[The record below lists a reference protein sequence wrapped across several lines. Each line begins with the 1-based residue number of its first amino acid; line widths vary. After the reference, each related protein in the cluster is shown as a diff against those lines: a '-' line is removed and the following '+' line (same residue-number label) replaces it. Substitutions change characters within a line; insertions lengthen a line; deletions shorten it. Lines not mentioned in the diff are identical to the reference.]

1 MITLLNVTFIIV
13 ELFAFYKVASN
24 PGRYFFPMETAL
36 EPMKASEE
44 NQYDLMVYNHLNES
58 YEISK

>member
-1 MITLLNVTFIIV
+1 MIALLNVTFILV
-13 ELFAFYKVASN
+13 KLFSFYKIASN
-24 PGRYFFPMETAL
+24 PGKYFFPLETAL

-44 NQYDLMVYNHLNES
+44 SQYDLMVYNHSNGS